1 MVAFGDFMIFK
12 NSINVVTILRLHEL
26 LFQMFLLVLMLT
38 PLAVFFVLIK
48 KIYLLVGKSFTR
60 EEETEIFICW
70 FTSRMVAMAEVGRG
84 IRLKPRALAI
94 FAAFLRLLVS
104 RELDQKWSCYDL
116 NQCWYGMLEVQVST

>member
-60 EEETEIFICW
+60 KEETEIFIC
-70 FTSRMVAMAEVGRG
+70 
-84 IRLKPRALAI
+84 
-94 FAAFLRLLVS
+94 
-104 RELDQKWSCYDL
+104 
-116 NQCWYGMLEVQVST
+116 